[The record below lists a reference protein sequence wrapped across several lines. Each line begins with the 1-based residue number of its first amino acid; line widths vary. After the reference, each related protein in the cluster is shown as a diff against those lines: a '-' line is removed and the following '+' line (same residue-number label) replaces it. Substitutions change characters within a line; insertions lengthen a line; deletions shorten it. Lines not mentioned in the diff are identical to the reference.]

1 MQAAQPP
8 ERIAEERAQ
17 PGVLIVGR
25 DKRVGPGF
33 YHKQA
38 MIEALFR
45 VFQLDEVSGQNYP
58 IEQISANGPG
68 PSCRV
73 RKRNSASTPVQ
84 AGARSFS
91 ER

>member
-8 ERIAEERAQ
+8 ERIAEERAR

-33 YHKQA
+33 NHKQA

-45 VFQLDEVSGQNYP
+45 VFQLDEVSGQNFP
-58 IEQISANGPG
+58 HRADFSKRPRPLLPGQNAEQRLNARPT
-68 PSCRV
+68 
-73 RKRNSASTPVQ
+73 STMQ
-84 AGARSFS
+84 R
-91 ER
+91 